1 MTLRYNMHGE
11 IVDEYLLFFIIIAT
25 VFIVPNLLRKF
36 NVPAITSIMLA
47 GILIGPYGLNILQI
61 DETLKIF
68 SSFGAIFLMFLAGL
82 EVDNETLRKEFK
94 NSMVV
99 SLFSLLIPGVGGYLV
114 GQYLGLGFA
123 GSLLYSVIFASHS
136 VGIVYALMDELKM
149 VKTKL
154 GTMMLSATILID
166 LITLILLSIV
176 IKLGETNAITSDIW
190 MFLISTALY
199 IGGLLLAIPYLSRII
214 FKNFEKLHIQRIH
227 FVLFIILISVLIG
240 EFLGLHPIVG
250 AFITGVAVS
259 EALTKEEHD
268 ELLNKNLNAI
278 GYGFFIP
285 IFFLVLG
292 METNVKVIFNLNN
305 LELVLITI
313 VSAILLKLTSG
324 LISLRILG
332 YRGLKCFV
340 GSLLTVP
347 KISASLVAASVGREL
362 GIISDDVF
370 VAIVALSIVTAM
382 ITPIGVKNIVVKHL
396 DRFLGDD

>member
-1 MTLRYNMHGE
+1 MDSYYY
-11 IVDEYLLFFIIIAT
+11 IFFIILSII
-25 VFIVPNLLRKF
+25 FIVPNLLKKF
-36 NVPAITSIMLA
+36 NIPAITSIMIA
-47 GILIGPYGLNILQI
+47 GIIIGPYGLNILQL
-61 DETLKIF
+61 DETLKVIAD
-68 SSFGAIFLMFLAGL
+68 FGAIMLMFLAGL
-82 EVDNETLRKEFK
+82 EVDNETLKEEFK
-94 NSMVV
+94 NSIVL
-99 SLFSLLIPGVGGYLV
+99 SLFSLVIPGIGGYLI
-114 GQYLGLGFA
+114 GQYLGLGFI
-123 GSLLYSVIFASHS
+123 GSLLYAVIFASHS
-136 VGIVYALMDELKM
+136 VAIVYSLLEELKM
-149 VKTKL
+149 VKTRL
-154 GTMMLSATILID
+154 GTIILSSTITVD
-166 LITLILLSIV
+166 LFTLLLLSVV
-176 IKLGETNAITSDIW
+176 IKLGVSGEGVG
-190 MFLISTALY
+190 MFLLETFMY
-199 IGGLLLAIPYLSRII
+199 IVILLLAIPYLSKYILGI
-214 FKNFEKLHIQRIH
+214 FEKLHAQRIH
-227 FVLFIILISVLIG
+227 YVLFIIFIAIIVGEIIG
-240 EFLGLHPIVG
+240 IHPIVG
-250 AFITGVAVS
+250 AFICGVAVS